1 MIFLSKYIDCCFLL
15 SPLPSTLIFKIRDI
29 GSAKTPDPVECSYD
43 WEHIYKSLTALSHDN
58 CPPTPSNQMTRHK
71 ILALSHDNCPPTPSN
86 RITKH
91 KILIMAYVGLPDWSL
106 ATFSDSLFITVLP
119 TTCHCPLSSSI
130 KLLLVFKKSHLF
142 YTVMPC
148 ALTHTIFM
156 AWPSLPAL
164 KHLRKPSLC
173 FKTQLKGS
181 SSLKSFL
188 HSP

>member
-1 MIFLSKYIDCCFLL
+1 MHLYTISIFVFSSSIHIIFLSKYTDCCFLL

-29 GSAKTPDPVECSYD
+29 GFAKTPDPVECSYD
-43 WEHIYKSLTALSHDN
+43 WEHTYKSLTALSHDN
-58 CPPTPSNQMTRHK
+58 CPP
-71 ILALSHDNCPPTPSN
+71 APSN

-130 KLLLVFKKSHLF
+130 KLLLVFKKSHWF
-142 YTVMPC
+142 YTVMTC
-148 ALTHTIFM
+148 ALTQTIFM

-173 FKTQLKGS
+173 FKTQFKGS